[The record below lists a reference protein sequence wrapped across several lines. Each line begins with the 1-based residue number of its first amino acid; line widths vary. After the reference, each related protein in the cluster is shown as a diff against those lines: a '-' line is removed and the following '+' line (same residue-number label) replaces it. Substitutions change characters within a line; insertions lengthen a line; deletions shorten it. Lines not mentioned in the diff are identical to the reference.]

1 VATIRPGDAVLED
14 RRVLKDRSDRIDRDS
29 PVLLADQVAQDLRNQ
44 VAVGRMSGRLPSEVE
59 MASLYGVS
67 RVTVRR
73 AVAALAAEGKLTV
86 IHGRGTFIAR
96 AQ

>member
-1 VATIRPGDAVLED
+1 MLDD
-14 RRVLKDRSDRIDRDS
+14 RRVLTDRSDRIDRNS
-29 PVLLADQVAQDLRNQ
+29 PVLLADQLAEDLRAE

-59 MASLYGVS
+59 MATLYGVS

-86 IHGRGTFIAR
+86 IHGRGTFAAR
-96 AQ
+96 KM

>member
-1 VATIRPGDAVLED
+1 MLDNRSVLT
-14 RRVLKDRSDRIDRDS
+14 DRSDRIDRNS
-29 PVLLADQVAQDLRNQ
+29 PVLLADQLAEDLRAE

-86 IHGRGTFIAR
+86 IHGRGTFIAAR
-96 AQ
+96 ER

>member
-1 VATIRPGDAVLED
+1 VLDD
-14 RRVLKDRSDRIDRDS
+14 RRVLSDRSDRIDRNS
-29 PVLLADQVAQDLRNQ
+29 PVLLADQLAEDLRAE

-73 AVAALAAEGKLTV
+73 AVAALAAEGSLTV
-86 IHGRGTFIAR
+86 IHGRGTFAAR
-96 AQ
+96 KT

>member
-1 VATIRPGDAVLED
+1 MLGN
-14 RRVLKDRSDRIDRDS
+14 RRMLTDRSDRIDRNS
-29 PVLLADQVAQDLRNQ
+29 PVLLADQLAEDLRAE
-44 VAVGRMSGRLPSEVE
+44 VVVGRMSGRLPSEVE

-86 IHGRGTFIAR
+86 IHGRGTFAAR
-96 AQ
+96 KT

>member
-1 VATIRPGDAVLED
+1 MLDD
-14 RRVLKDRSDRIDRDS
+14 RRVLTDRSDRIDRDS
-29 PVLLADQVAQDLRNQ
+29 PVLLADQLAEDLRAE

-59 MASLYGVS
+59 MATLYGVS

-86 IHGRGTFIAR
+86 IHGRGTFIAPR
-96 AQ
+96 ET

>member
-1 VATIRPGDAVLED
+1 VLD
-14 RRVLKDRSDRIDRDS
+14 NRSVLTDRSDRIDRNS
-29 PVLLADQVAQDLRNQ
+29 PVLLADQLAEDLRAE

-86 IHGRGTFIAR
+86 IHGRGTFIAAR
-96 AQ
+96 ER